1 MACPTSA
8 HHSVVKHTC
17 LRRKGIFSQKV
28 KLQVVYT
35 KCCVKATVAMETIS
49 QVTCTHA
56 LLLTVDPTREESGD
70 IQLSPHALLAFRMK
84 LPTTNHIVGKTLSD
98 CDIRRL

>member
-1 MACPTSA
+1 MYA
-8 HHSVVKHTC
+8 KF
-17 LRRKGIFSQKV
+17 RI
-28 KLQVVYT
+28 
-35 KCCVKATVAMETIS
+35 KATVAMETIS

-84 LPTTNHIVGKTLSD
+84 FQTTNHIVEKTLSG
-98 CDIRRL
+98 CDIRRLGVPHCVCVCVCVCVTGS